1 MYLNI
6 VSALRLPNEAISGT
20 PQIAGPGTLGREKR
34 STQATAPSA
43 LPHPLLFDSSAQLE
57 KASMILE
64 GRQTKYFV
72 QKGKGRAWGYG
83 LKTTQKPQGCA
94 FVSA

>member
-20 PQIAGPGTLGREKR
+20 PQIAGPNTLGREKR

-43 LPHPLLFDSSAQLE
+43 LPCPLLFDSAAQLE
-57 KASMILE
+57 KASGDF
-64 GRQTKYFV
+64 GRQTRYFV
-72 QKGKGRAWGYG
+72 QTGKERA
-83 LKTTQKPQGCA
+83 
-94 FVSA
+94 